1 MFEAR
6 LFIGMEFRAV
16 LAEAFHGFV
25 EGAAADTGEG
35 FGFVCFAVG
44 EKEVPDVGVE
54 GDFGEEG
61 RDGWEHGVLG
71 LAQGGVIAEGIEV
84 VDQAPGFVEGAS
96 GFVEIENNAFE
107 GHAAAV
113 LGQKRVDRGGGLFE
127 SRRDIGLDG
136 VSFECGPADMEVG
149 GEERMRHVRG
159 VCLEKQKE

>member
-1 MFEAR
+1 M
-6 LFIGMEFRAV
+6 LT
-16 LAEAFHGFV
+16 EAFHGFV
-25 EGAAADTGEG
+25 ESAAADAGEG

-54 GDFGEEG
+54 GNFGEEG

-96 GFVEIENNAFE
+96 GFVEGEDDAFE
-107 GHAAAV
+107 GHAATV

-127 SRRDIGLDG
+127 SRRNIGLNG
-136 VSFECGPADMEVG
+136 VRFESGPADMEIG
-149 GEERMRHVRG
+149 SEERVRHVRG
-159 VCLEKQKE
+159 M